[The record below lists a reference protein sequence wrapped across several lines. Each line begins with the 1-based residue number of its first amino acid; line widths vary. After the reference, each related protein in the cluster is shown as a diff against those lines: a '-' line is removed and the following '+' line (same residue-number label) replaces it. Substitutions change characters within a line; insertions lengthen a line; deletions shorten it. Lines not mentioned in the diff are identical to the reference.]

1 MSKLWEKAVK
11 ELRPKSS
18 SEFKVLIYLAF
29 EGPASPSHIA
39 EETGI
44 SPGTVRPALRAL
56 LSKKYVTQERDR
68 SYKSK
73 VPFAEIVA
81 YLFVNGGAFE
91 LFFANM
97 IRRD

>member
-1 MSKLWEKAVK
+1 MSKQWDKAIK
-11 ELRPKSS
+11 ELNPRSS
-18 SEFKVLIYLAF
+18 QFKILVYLAF
-29 EGPASPSHIA
+29 EGPSSPSQIA

-44 SPGTVRPALRAL
+44 SPGTVRPALRTL

-73 VPFAEIVA
+73 VPFTDIISDLYASA
-81 YLFVNGGAFE
+81 
-91 LFFANM
+91 